1 MRSLSEKARWYADNE
16 SMFMGTS
23 TGEVLHYTQ
32 DGKLIKKAT
41 IHPGVR
47 IRSVTFSNDFS
58 ILATAAGDG
67 CKIIDPET
75 F

>member
-1 MRSLSEKARWYADNE
+1 
-16 SMFMGTS
+16 MGTS
-23 TGEVLHYTQ
+23 TGELLHFMQ

-41 IHPGVR
+41 IHPGVK
-47 IRSVTFSNDFS
+47 IRSVSFSHDFS

-67 CKIIDPET
+67 CKIVNPET

>member
-1 MRSLSEKARWYADNE
+1 
-16 SMFMGTS
+16 MGTS